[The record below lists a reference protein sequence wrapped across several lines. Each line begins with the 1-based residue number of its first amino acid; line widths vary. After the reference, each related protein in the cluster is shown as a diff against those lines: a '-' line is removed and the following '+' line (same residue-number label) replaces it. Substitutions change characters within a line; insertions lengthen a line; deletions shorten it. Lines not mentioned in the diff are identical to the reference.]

1 MANEPTT
8 ASTASESL
16 RATRVYAMAGLC
28 LAAGLAI
35 GYLLRGPQSP
45 APPAQ
50 PAANA
55 EATSASGGPMGGGS
69 GTGQEALPQMV
80 GRPAKPAGAGAQSPH
95 GGAMGGR
102 RMPTLEEMTQM
113 ADRQAAPL
121 KEKLKSDPN
130 NSAVLMQVG
139 AVYFTTH
146 QFKESSAYY
155 GKAVQ
160 IDPKNVAFRVKLAS
174 SLYSSGDA
182 DGAIAQLNQGL
193 SYEPNDANSLF
204 DLGMIKLKGKRDS
217 QGALVA
223 WQQLLKA
230 NPQLSADRK
239 ATVVK
244 LMADVLT
251 MQGDQHGIESR
262 KQ

>member
-1 MANEPTT
+1 MT
-8 ASTASESL
+8 
-16 RATRVYAMAGLC
+16 
-28 LAAGLAI
+28 
-35 GYLLRGPQSP
+35 SP
-45 APPAQ
+45 
-50 PAANA
+50 
-55 EATSASGGPMGGGS
+55 
-69 GTGQEALPQMV
+69 
-80 GRPAKPAGAGAQSPH
+80 

-102 RMPTLEEMTQM
+102 RMPTLEEMKQM

-146 QFKESSAYY
+146 QFKEASAYY